1 MLNKK
6 EMWWTNKK
14 GQKCYIGENLATYH
28 LYVVGDMFVV
38 IAVVVLANYNRAI
51 EFVINVEND
60 ANQYDTMTQSHY
72 SIDDLKGAVR
82 DNWLAS
88 ND

>member
-14 GQKCYIGENLATYH
+14 GQKCYIGENLVTYH
-28 LYVVGDMFVV
+28 LYVVDDMFVV

>member
-38 IAVVVLANYNRAI
+38 IAVVVLANCSWAL

-60 ANQYDTMTQSHY
+60 LNQYDTTTQNHY
-72 SIDDLKGAVR
+72 SVDDLVGVVR
-82 DNWLAS
+82 DN
-88 ND
+88 